1 MSVLSLKDAFAKQKL
16 SFIFYLFCL
25 FFSPPVIPKVNIII
39 FVFIYSLIM
48 LFTKYRNNIKRIIS
62 YATIDK
68 FLLGFVFFIYYLLVI
83 TLLNVFLGNSVT
95 INDYILIIYRF
106 FLIVP
111 VLIVCIIYVIAR
123 CDELNYDVKDFFLAI
138 ILAAFVQGILT
149 ILSFIFPGV
158 RNLFIQIMKE
168 NTGTGVFNKRWEVNQ
183 RFFGFAN
190 DMLDGFGYGVGI
202 LASLPF
208 TICLYNRK
216 FSYLIFLPILFL
228 IPLLNV
234 RTGLVIFLLGVICS
248 LPLIVGADKKFKKRL
263 SIIILLILFIMI
275 IGIASIYIIY
285 PATIE
290 WVTRDFVAI
299 FRFIFFDE
307 NAPIGTNSVASWFSG
322 SHFTFPS
329 FPEIIFGTGHVIYS
343 TKGFRNS
350 DVGYINDLW
359 LCGIVGS
366 FILYTVLFSLFYRL
380 WSVDKDKL
388 VKVLSVFFLLSFL
401 IFQLKGRAFMAN
413 LGTIL
418 SLLICFYLIYFYN
431 SKRVKENLKTCKNR
445 RYIEKIKRDDLND
458 VISIVVPI
466 YKVEKYL
473 EKCIDSIINQD
484 YKNLEIILVD
494 DGSPDRCPQT
504 CDEYANKDERIKV
517 IHKENGGLSDARNAG
532 IKVATGKYIAFID
545 SDDYVTENYISTL
558 LYTIK
563 KYDADIS
570 ACNYIKL
577 YEDSGIEKVKP
588 KTNEDLVMTNI
599 EAMKDLFT
607 LPNNSDVVAWNKL
620 YKTSLFTQNN
630 IEFPKG
636 KLHED
641 NFTTYKLYY
650 YSNKVVFT
658 NVPCY
663 YYLQR
668 KDSIMGK
675 KFNIKRLDILL
686 ACYQQIDFIHK
697 NNLNLHDEV
706 LFNSFLIHLYI
717 LDLLLRA
724 TNVNK
729 KILINVSD
737 YIVSNEKEFIN
748 NKYISKKHRL
758 RIYALKKGIWCYKL
772 YDNFCKFAKIILGGG
787 SDFSR

>member
-1 MSVLSLKDAFAKQKL
+1 MSVLNSLKDAFAKQKL

-25 FFSPPVIPKVNIII
+25 FFSPPVIPKINIII

-138 ILAAFVQGILT
+138 ILVAFVQGILT
-149 ILSFIFPGV
+149 ILSFIFPEV

-168 NTGTGVFNKRWEVNQ
+168 NTGTAVFNKRWEVNQ

-228 IPLLNV
+228 IPLMNV

-263 SIIILLILFIMI
+263 SIITLLILFIMI

-299 FRFIFFDE
+299 FRFIFFGE
-307 NAPIGTNSVASWFSG
+307 NATIGTNSVASWFSG
-322 SHFTFPS
+322 NHFTFPH
-329 FPEIIFGTGHVIYS
+329 FPEIIFGTGHLIYS
-343 TKGFRNS
+343 TEGFRNS

-458 VISIVVPI
+458 VISIIVPI

-494 DGSPDRCPQT
+494 DGSPDRCHQI
-504 CDEYANKDERIKV
+504 CDEYAQKDSRIKV

-532 IKVATGKYIAFID
+532 IKVATGEYIAFID

-577 YEDSGIEKVKP
+577 YEGLGIEKVEP

-607 LPNNSDVVAWNKL
+607 LPSNSDVVAWNKL

-686 ACYQQIDFIHK
+686 ALKETEEFVKENNIDLNQEVKFNELLRLLTVLNSMVDTKCINKKVFEEIRTMIKKDKEVYLKNPYLGVKHK
-697 NNLNLHDEV
+697 V
-706 LFNSFLIHLYI
+706 AVKSLISSRKLYI
-717 LDLLLRA
+717 IIRKLF
-724 TNVNK
+724 VFK
-729 KILINVSD
+729 
-737 YIVSNEKEFIN
+737 
-748 NKYISKKHRL
+748 NKYI
-758 RIYALKKGIWCYKL
+758 
-772 YDNFCKFAKIILGGG
+772 
-787 SDFSR
+787 